1 MRSLIL
7 RNTNLADNRAW
18 NQLDEF
24 ENLVNRF
31 FTSFKPYQGE
41 EGLLQM
47 PIELVER
54 DNTFILK
61 VMTPGMK
68 KEDLNIEVSEE
79 QVNISGVCK
88 VEYEENKD
96 LIHRSEFCRGN
107 FSRTISLPEKID
119 YKDVKADYSDGVL
132 TLTVKKR
139 ESENNKIKI
148 NL

>member
-132 TLTVKKR
+132 TLTMKKS
-139 ESENNKIKI
+139 ENENNKIKI